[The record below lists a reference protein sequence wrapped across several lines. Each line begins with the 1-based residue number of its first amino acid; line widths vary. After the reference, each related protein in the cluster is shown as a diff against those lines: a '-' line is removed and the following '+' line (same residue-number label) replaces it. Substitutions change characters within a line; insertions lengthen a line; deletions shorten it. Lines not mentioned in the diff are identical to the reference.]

1 MDVRGGE
8 PGDAAAKVALQVPV
22 WAVRVHGLLE
32 GMDLTHNLCYA
43 PTTSDGAMRMSTTG
57 NGETQQSNSD
67 TIIRIPRWCFFLVSS
82 ILSFACDLV

>member
-43 PTTSDGAMRMSTTG
+43 PTTSEQHEMGRHNKVTVT
-57 NGETQQSNSD
+57 
-67 TIIRIPRWCFFLVSS
+67 PL
-82 ILSFACDLV
+82 

>member
-1 MDVRGGE
+1 MAVGGQEVDVRGGE

-43 PTTSDGAMRMSTTG
+43 PTTSDGTTRMSTT
-57 NGETQQSNSD
+57 
-67 TIIRIPRWCFFLVSS
+67 
-82 ILSFACDLV
+82 

>member
-43 PTTSDGAMRMSTTG
+43 PTTSDGTMRMSTT
-57 NGETQQSNSD
+57 
-67 TIIRIPRWCFFLVSS
+67 
-82 ILSFACDLV
+82 